1 MKEIK
6 KENKQTSSAVVQ
18 WCLNK
23 PEKTDTQKTSEAY

>member
-23 PEKTDTQKTSEAY
+23 LENTATQKTSEAY

>member
-18 WCLNK
+18 WYLNK
-23 PEKTDTQKTSEAY
+23 LVKTDTQKNL